1 MAASRPICVF
11 LASLLALGASDLRA
25 QDTPADYLRQMDRNG
40 DGRVDEAE
48 YVEYMSAGFR
58 HMDTNGDGILEPN
71 ELPGGHGHAIT
82 LKAWQNNLRRQFHQ
96 LDRNHDGYLNA
107 KELAQPPM

>member
-1 MAASRPICVF
+1 MAAWRSACLF
-11 LASLLALGASDLRA
+11 AGLLALGATGVLRA

-40 DGRVDEAE
+40 DGKVDEAE
-48 YVEYMSAGFR
+48 YVEYMSVGFR
-58 HMDTNGDGILEPN
+58 RMDTNGDGVLEPS
-71 ELPGGHGHAIT
+71 ELPGGHGRAIT
-82 LKAWQNNLRRQFHQ
+82 LKAWQDNLRRQFHR